1 MRRFQEQPY
10 QKRLTRGKVFKTIT
24 LHLPKLLP
32 PPEKLLPQPPPVVPW
47 PGDTVPVVAWR
58 SLLPVVDVLG
68 HCPCDVPV
76 DELVVDAVGQP
87 PVVVEPVEGVDAHWF
102 EADAVLPVVAVA
114 PEPVEL
120 VVVVVDVDGA
130 VVVVVELVDVESA
143 VGAVVVVVVVVDVDG
158 AVVVVVELVDVESVV
173 GAVVV
178 VVEVEVVDDEAEL
191 AVAVAVVV
199 LGVEVVVLGVEVVEL
214 VELVLLEVVVLVPE
228 LAPDTA
234 YEDVAPVDVVV
245 SRGAQLTYTCQVD
258 ECSANQ

>member
-58 SLLPVVDVLG
+58 SLLPVVDVLD

-76 DELVVDAVGQP
+76 DELVVDAVDQP

-130 VVVVVELVDVESA
+130 VVVVVELVDVESV
-143 VGAVVVVVVVVDVDG
+143 VGAV
-158 AVVVVVELVDVESVV
+158 
-173 GAVVV
+173 VVV

-199 LGVEVVVLGVEVVEL
+199 LGVEVVVLGVEVVEV